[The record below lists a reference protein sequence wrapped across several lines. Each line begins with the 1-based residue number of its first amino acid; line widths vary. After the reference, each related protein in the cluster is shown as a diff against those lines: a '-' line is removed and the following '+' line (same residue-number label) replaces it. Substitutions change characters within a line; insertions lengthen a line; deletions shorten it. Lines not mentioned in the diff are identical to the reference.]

1 MAENKIIPWAQTG
14 TANVLSDDAY
24 AADVA
29 KWGLY
34 GDGVKTGQASS
45 QQANKTWRQATAP
58 GSGLSQFLVDNLSV
72 DVTDADT
79 PATFSN
85 RIANAVL
92 KLAQVSPFN
101 HPWATTTGGYRK
113 YAIVSDSSGNFWVS
127 TSDQNVTVPGANG
140 AKWQSLFSGCLQ
152 LGLEATQI
160 VTGPVRFTNQLSVP
174 DIGAWNTSEAVP
186 ASLLL
191 NTLNGLIPTAILT
204 SQTVTKPSWAS
215 RALISCIGG
224 GGGGGGCWAT
234 SAKYAVGGGG
244 GGAGGYGVGIYSFGS
259 NTQVQFIIGSGGGGG
274 GNTSTPGGNGGATY
288 AQIGGVTVLLANGG
302 GGAGM
307 TSAQGGARGG
317 GGTVTGAN
325 ILSANGADGS
335 DCSYFSNQ
343 WWGLGNG
350 ASGPFGGGAGAGSVG
365 TSGMATSGHAMGSGG
380 AGAYDSSLSGKP
392 FSGGAGFQ
400 GGAFIQFLP

>member
-1 MAENKIIPWAQTG
+1 MKST
-14 TANVLSDDAY
+14 DDRGVFNALIGQS
-24 AADVA
+24 AASGNIVTVPD
-29 KWGLY
+29 
-34 GDGVKTGQASS
+34 T
-45 QQANKTWRQATAP
+45 QATAGNGVASIALGFP
-58 GSGLSQFLVDNLSV
+58 PETFIPRAAGGVPPRGQDMNGFLNRISRALQVLQAGYLGPYD
-72 DVTDADT
+72 
-79 PATFSN
+79 ATFAAA
-85 RIANAVL
+85 I
-92 KLAQVSPFN
+92 
-101 HPWATTTGGYRK
+101 GGYPAG
-113 YAIVSDSSGNFWVS
+113 AIVSGTVAGTFWVS
-127 TSDQNVTVPGANG
+127 TSDQNTTVPGAAG
-140 AKWQSLFSGCLQ
+140 AMWQSLFSGCLQ

-160 VTGPVRFTNQLSVP
+160 VTGPVRFTNQLAVP

-335 DCSYFSNQ
+335 DCWYFANQ

-365 TSGMATSGHAMGSGG
+365 KSGMATSGHAMGSGG